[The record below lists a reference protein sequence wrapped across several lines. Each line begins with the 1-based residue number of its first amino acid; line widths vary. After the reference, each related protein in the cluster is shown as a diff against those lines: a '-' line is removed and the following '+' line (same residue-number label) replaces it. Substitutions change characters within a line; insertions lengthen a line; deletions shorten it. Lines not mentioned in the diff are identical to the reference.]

1 MEIKQRL
8 LRVLAT
14 EAVIQ
19 RFLYGKVAV
28 VQSDLKWYA
37 TSLPHSTIFAVW
49 KFLGLSDFWADFFRK
64 FLEPPIQM
72 SDDPENPERIRT
84 RREGVQMATAFEQ
97 LFGEIVLFPLDLAF
111 NRGSMGLLL
120 YRIHDDLW
128 LCGDPVQVGTGW
140 QIMKDYNTIMGLEFN
155 DAKTGSIHIHED
167 SFSAKPAVELP
178 PGDVRV
184 GFLKL
189 EVNGDWVI
197 DQRQV
202 TMHAK
207 QLKKQLAGAPSIF
220 AWVQTWNS
228 CIGRFFN
235 MTFGEP
241 ANCFGRPHVD
251 SILQTHKAI
260 HTELFGNESVT
271 DHLRNI
277 ITSHFGVHYVPDAF
291 LFFSEEL
298 GGLGLR
304 NPFIKLLVVRDRLPD
319 GPSDHMRKYEERE
332 KERYKVAKAKFDA
345 LTPHE
350 RQRRANMYHGG
361 EPYIDFMSFDD
372 FTKRRERDSAFLH
385 ETYAE
390 LMQKPPVEDITLTSE
405 VQDAVYE
412 ASREQYPKVSGGN
425 QGSEQ
430 KWMIQL
436 YSKSVMDNFGGL
448 AIVDKTLLPLGVMTM
463 LREKKVTWQAVL

>member
-14 EAVIQ
+14 EAVVQ

-49 KFLGLSDFWADFFRK
+49 KFLGLSDFWAEFFRK

-72 SDDPENPERIRT
+72 SDNSEKPERIRT

-97 LFGEIVLFPLDLAF
+97 LFGEIVLFPLDLAI
-111 NRGSMGLLL
+111 NQGTDGLLL

-128 LCGDPVQVGTGW
+128 LCGDPVRVGTGW
-140 QIMKDYNTIMGLEFN
+140 QVMKDYNAIMGLEFN
-155 DAKTGSIHIHED
+155 DAKTGSVHIHEE
-167 SFSAKPAVELP
+167 SSSAKPAIEFP

-189 EVNGDWVI
+189 EVNGDWMI

-207 QLKKQLAGAPSIF
+207 QLRKQLAGAPSVF

-241 ANCFGRPHVD
+241 ANCFGLPHVD
-251 SILQTHKAI
+251 SILQTHKTI
-260 HTELFGNESVT
+260 HRELFGDESVT

-277 ITSHFGVHYVPDAF
+277 IASHFGVHDIPDAF
-291 LFFSEEL
+291 LFFPEEL

-304 NPFIKLLVVRDRLPD
+304 NPFIKPLVVRDGLPES
-319 GPSDHMRKYEERE
+319 PSESMRKYDE
-332 KERYKVAKAKFDA
+332 KERERYRVAKVKFDA

-361 EPYIDFMSFDD
+361 KPYADFMSFDD
-372 FTKRRERDSAFLH
+372 FMQHRERDSAFLH
-385 ETYAE
+385 GTYTE
-390 LMQKPPVEDITLTSE
+390 LMQKPPVKNIALSSE
-405 VQDAVYE
+405 VQDAMYE
-412 ASREQYPKVSGGN
+412 ALREQFLKVSGGS

-436 YSKSVMDNFGGL
+436 YSTSVMDAFGGL
-448 AIVDKTLLPLGVMTM
+448 AIVDKALLPLGVMTM